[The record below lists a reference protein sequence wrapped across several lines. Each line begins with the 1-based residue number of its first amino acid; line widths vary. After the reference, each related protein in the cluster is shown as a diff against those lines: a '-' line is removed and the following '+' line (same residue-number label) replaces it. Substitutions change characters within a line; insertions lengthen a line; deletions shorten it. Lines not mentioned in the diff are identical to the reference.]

1 MLEVVI
7 GSEKWVLVAP
17 VPDSVQVH
25 SGSPLQAFSP
35 LNFSSITQGRNQCSF
50 IGCKSV
56 PPAKSGFELGS
67 SNQPAWPPSRT
78 SHSCVSISGFAHL
91 CLSSAPQLQKS
102 GIENLSSLSGASEK
116 FALCFLVLAA
126 RFSAFYPKPSRCE
139 KQGWF
144 LAHCRWA
151 AA

>member
-35 LNFSSITQGRNQCSF
+35 LNFSSIAQGRNQCSF

-67 SNQPAWPPSRT
+67 SNQPAWLPSRT
-78 SHSCVSISGFAHL
+78 SHSCPFQDLHICACQVL
-91 CLSSAPQLQKS
+91 PNYR
-102 GIENLSSLSGASEK
+102 NLA
-116 FALCFLVLAA
+116 
-126 RFSAFYPKPSRCE
+126 
-139 KQGWF
+139 
-144 LAHCRWA
+144 
-151 AA
+151 